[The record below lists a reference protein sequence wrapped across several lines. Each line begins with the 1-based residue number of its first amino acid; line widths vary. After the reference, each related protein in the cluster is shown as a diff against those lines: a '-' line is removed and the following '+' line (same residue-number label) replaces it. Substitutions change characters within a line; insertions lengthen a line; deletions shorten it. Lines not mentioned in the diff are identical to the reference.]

1 MPPKVLNV
9 AEKPSVAKEISRI
22 LNGGHIPRGRDGGN
36 TYCKI
41 YDFPCQ
47 IRCVLRV
54 VHLPA
59 CLGATRLSPHPSS
72 HPLTL
77 TDPTRQRG

>member
-36 TYCKI
+36 NYCRI

-47 IRCVLRV
+47 IRWVSGVMGWR
-54 VHLPA
+54 
-59 CLGATRLSPHPSS
+59 
-72 HPLTL
+72 
-77 TDPTRQRG
+77 

>member
-9 AEKPSVAKEISRI
+9 AEKPSVAKEIARI
-22 LNGGHIPRGRDGGN
+22 LNGGHDPRRRDGGN

-47 IRCVLRV
+47 IRCVCV
-54 VHLPA
+54 A
-59 CLGATRLSPHPSS
+59 A
-72 HPLTL
+72 
-77 TDPTRQRG
+77 